1 VRSVQSLTPPSSQVS
16 HISVLNN
23 LFDHYKI
30 TYLCDASP
38 QALQHCSRKVAG
50 GVSKTTSN
58 PTELITSPDVDVVL
72 ICNANAFHPSH
83 AILALEHNKYALVE
97 KPLALNY
104 RDIDAIIAA
113 EKKSQAKVFVA
124 YQRRYAEAFL
134 DAVKE
139 VGGMGKIQYARIR
152 GMLSAVYLGI
162 KAD

>member
-1 VRSVQSLTPPSSQVS
+1 MHKSLTPVSSQVS

-23 LFDHYKI
+23 LFEYYQI
-30 TYLCDASP
+30 TYLCDASE

-50 GVSKTTSN
+50 GVPKMTSN
-58 PTELITSPDVDVVL
+58 PQELITSPDVDVVL
-72 ICNANAFHPSH
+72 LCNANAFHPSH
-83 AILALEHNKYALVE
+83 AILALEYDKYALVE

-104 RDIDAIIAA
+104 RDVDAIIAA
-113 EKKSQAKVFVA
+113 EKKSEAKVFVG

-152 GMLSAVYLGI
+152 GMWTWCTFRNQG
-162 KAD
+162 